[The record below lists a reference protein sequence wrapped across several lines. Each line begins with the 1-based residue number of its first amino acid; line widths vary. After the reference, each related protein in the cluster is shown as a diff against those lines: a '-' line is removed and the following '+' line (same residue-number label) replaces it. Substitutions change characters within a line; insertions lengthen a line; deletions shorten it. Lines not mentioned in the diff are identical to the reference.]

1 LSSAFVVDASVAV
14 KWLIEESDS
23 ALAEALAGHSLSAPS
38 LLLIECANVLWRRA
52 RIVRALMA
60 APVRLVPSELHLE
73 QAVVLATERRHPVYD
88 CVYLCLA
95 RASATRLVSADRRFV
110 SAVRRQLGFAKSV
123 VLLAETAP

>member
-1 LSSAFVVDASVAV
+1 M
-14 KWLIEESDS
+14 
-23 ALAEALAGHSLSAPS
+23 
-38 LLLIECANVLWRRA
+38 CNVLWRRA
-52 RIVRALMA
+52 RIGEFPAGTIPGKVRALMA

-95 RASATRLVSADRRFV
+95 LASATRLVSADRRFV